1 MILSK
6 GRAFKVFAKPELQ
19 DSALVVTWSQ
29 DAGKVGPKVS
39 DYLSRKL
46 GSKEFAEVDPIGFFP
61 LGGVAVEDD
70 VAQFPESKFYYCQEK
85 GLVIFESDVPGS
97 EWYEFLSLVL
107 DIAEDYCKAKEVY
120 IIGGMVSPS
129 AHSTP
134 RALLSVANSM
144 EMKGL
149 LTQYGLIT
157 DMNYETPNGQRPT
170 LSSFL
175 LWIAKRRNIAG
186 ASLWVPVPFY
196 LVSTED
202 PRGWKRVIEFLDERF
217 GLGIDFTDM
226 DGEVLRQNNRIAQ
239 LRSQSPEID
248 AYINRLE
255 SNLGLTVEESE
266 KLVKEIEEFLRKY

>member
-19 DSALVVTWSQ
+19 NSALVVTWSQ
-29 DAGKVGPKVS
+29 DVGKVGPKVT

-46 GSKEFAEVDPIGFFP
+46 GSKEFAEIDPVGFFP
-61 LGGVAVEDD
+61 LGGVSVEDD

-107 DIAEDYCKAKEVY
+107 DIAEDYCKAKEIY

-129 AHSTP
+129 AHTTP
-134 RALLSVANSM
+134 RVLLSVANSTK
-144 EMKGL
+144 MKGL
-149 LTQYGLIT
+149 LTQYGLLT
-157 DMNYETPNGQRPT
+157 DMNYETPDGQRPT

-196 LVSTED
+196 LVSAED
-202 PRGWKRVIEFLDERF
+202 PRGWKKVIEFLDERF

-248 AYINRLE
+248 GYINRLE

-266 KLVKEIEEFLRKY
+266 KLVKEIEEFLRRY